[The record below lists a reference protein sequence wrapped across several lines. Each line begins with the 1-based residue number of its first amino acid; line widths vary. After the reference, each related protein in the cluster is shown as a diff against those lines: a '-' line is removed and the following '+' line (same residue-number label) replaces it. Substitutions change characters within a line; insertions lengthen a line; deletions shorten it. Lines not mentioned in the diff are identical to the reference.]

1 MFIRTNDAAI
11 DATMDSAPSART
23 RVAHAYSSMKNSFFS
38 PTPLT
43 GRTDS
48 DSSFTTASP
57 HSSFHRNK
65 FELSVFPPLSSSRR
79 VDKGFGVGDK
89 SDHYL
94 PPQTLSTPQCLF
106 PSSNTIS
113 ANEKRYLSKPSA
125 ALGEK
130 RNKNRA
136 AEQVNQF
143 DFDRF
148 YSGEVSPQS
157 PPSPADAYD
166 WGKGLRY
173 LSKDFEDCESSSLS
187 SPIERR

>member
-1 MFIRTNDAAI
+1 
-11 DATMDSAPSART
+11 
-23 RVAHAYSSMKNSFFS
+23 
-38 PTPLT
+38 
-43 GRTDS
+43 
-48 DSSFTTASP
+48 
-57 HSSFHRNK
+57 
-65 FELSVFPPLSSSRR
+65 
-79 VDKGFGVGDK
+79 
-89 SDHYL
+89 
-94 PPQTLSTPQCLF
+94 LF

-130 RNKNRA
+130 RNRNRA

-157 PPSPADAYD
+157 PLSPADAYD

-187 SPIERR
+187 SPIECELFTSFCSSYEGRLSLFGYSIHFAFVFTSFFI